1 MARPSNNSPPQA
13 LKGKVALVA
22 GATRGAGRGIAIALG
37 EAGATVYCTGRSSR
51 KISKKSSRKPPMKP
65 GQRETIEETADL
77 VTAAG
82 GHGIAVKVDHEVP
95 AEVKKLTA
103 LIKRRHKG
111 LDILVNDVWG
121 GDALTE
127 WSKPFWAVNLDN
139 GLRMLKQAIHS
150 HIITAHYA
158 APLMLG
164 RPGGIIFEITDGDA
178 FYYRGNLFY
187 DLVKISVIRLAFAMS
202 RELRK
207 RKIASVALTPGF
219 LRSERVLEHFKVT
232 EANWKDAGKKTNA
245 DKNSPDQNSPDQ
257 NSKDQNDA
265 PSDFMVSES
274 PRYIGRAVV
283 ALGTDPDVMN
293 KTGRVYSSWALA
305 REYGFTDQDGTQPHW
320 GNYARK
326 KYGKYKICDD
336 KFYSYWTPGLID
348 LIFPDW
354 F

>member
-1 MARPSNNSPPQA
+1 MTRAPKQLPNKVLQ
-13 LKGKVALVA
+13 GKIALVA

-51 KISKKSSRKPPMKP
+51 KGSRTRSKKLPPIP
-65 GQRETIEETADL
+65 GLRETIEETAEL

-82 GHGIAVKVDHEVP
+82 GHGIAVKVDHESP
-95 AEVKKLTA
+95 SQVKRLA
-103 LIKRRHKG
+103 ARIKRQHKG

-127 WSKPFWAVNLDN
+127 WSKPFWTVNLEN
-139 GLRMLKQAIHS
+139 GLKMLRQAVHS

-164 RPGGIIFEITDGDA
+164 RKGGIIFEITDGDA

-207 RKIASVALTPGF
+207 RDIASVALTPGF

-232 EANWKDAGKKTNA
+232 EANWKDVGKNK
-245 DKNSPDQNSPDQ
+245 DKEKNSGE
-257 NSKDQNDA
+257 QNDA
-265 PSDFMVSES
+265 PNDFMVSES

-283 ALGTDPDVMN
+283 RLASDPKVMN
-293 KTGRVYSSWALA
+293 KTGRVFSSWALA
-305 REYGFTDQDGTQPHW
+305 REYGFTDLDGTQPHW

-336 KFYSYWTPGLID
+336 QFYSYWVPGLVE

>member
-1 MARPSNNSPPQA
+1 MPKSPNEKA
-13 LKGKVALVA
+13 NEVLRGKIALVA

-51 KISKKSSRKPPMKP
+51 KTAKPRPTGKP
-65 GQRETIEETADL
+65 GVSETIEETAEL

-82 GHGIAVKVDHEVP
+82 GSGIAIRVDHTVP
-95 AEVKKLTA
+95 AEVKKLVA
-103 LIKRRHKG
+103 QIKRRHKH
-111 LDILVNDVWG
+111 LDILVNDIWG

-127 WSKPFWAVNLDN
+127 FGKPFWKVNLEN
-139 GLRMLKQAIHS
+139 GLQMLKQAVHS
-150 HIITAHYA
+150 HIITSHFA

-164 RPGGIIFEITDGDA
+164 RSGAIIFEITDGDA
-178 FYYRGNLFY
+178 FYYRGNIFY

-207 RKIASVALTPGF
+207 RNIASVALTPGF
-219 LRSERVLEHFKVT
+219 LRSERVLEHFGVT
-232 EANWKDAGKKTNA
+232 EANWKEAGERKNA
-245 DKNSPDQNSPDQ
+245 NV

-265 PSDFMVSES
+265 PQDFMVSES

-283 ALGTDPDVMN
+283 ALAADRDVM
-293 KTGRVYSSWALA
+293 KKSGRIFSSWGLA
-305 REYGFTDQDGTQPHW
+305 REYRFTDLDGTQPDW
-320 GNYARK
+320 GAHARQ
-326 KYGKYKICDD
+326 KYGKYKICDEE
-336 KFYSYWTPGLID
+336 FYSYWAPGLID

>member
-1 MARPSNNSPPQA
+1 MGMTRAPKQLPNKVLQ
-13 LKGKVALVA
+13 GKIALVA

-51 KISKKSSRKPPMKP
+51 KSSRKSSGKSSKDLLATP
-65 GQRETIEETADL
+65 GLRETIEETAEL

-82 GHGIAVKVDHEVP
+82 GHGIAVKVDHESP
-95 AEVKKLTA
+95 AEVKKLA
-103 LIKRRHKG
+103 ARIKRQHRG

-127 WSKPFWAVNLDN
+127 WSKPFWTVNLEN
-139 GLRMLKQAIHS
+139 GLKMLKQAVHS

-164 RPGGIIFEITDGDA
+164 REGGIIFEITDGGA

-207 RKIASVALTPGF
+207 RDIASVALTPGF

-232 EANWKDAGKKTNA
+232 EANWKDVGKKK
-245 DKNSPDQNSPDQ
+245 DKENNSG
-257 NSKDQNDA
+257 DQNDA
-265 PSDFMVSES
+265 PNDFMVSES
-274 PRYIGRAVV
+274 PRYIGRAIV
-283 ALGTDPDVMN
+283 ALASDPKVMN
-293 KTGRVYSSWALA
+293 KTGRVFSSWALA
-305 REYGFTDQDGTQPHW
+305 REYGFTDLDGTQPHW

-336 KFYSYWTPGLID
+336 KFYSYWTPGLVE